1 MQTCIVFLVVTVSM
15 STTVAGFQVAPTGRS
30 PLASPLLRNRHS
42 TSRLYD
48 ATDKKD
54 DQWDDSPEE
63 PKDDLGFF
71 DSIKA
76 YFKSEEGRE
85 DVRTYATSLT
95 LALCLRFLVVE
106 PRYIPSPSMYPTF
119 EVGDQLAVEK
129 VTKRIRPFQRNEVVV
144 FNPPIAFRQVLEG
157 EFGIPVTVKKAREA
171 LIKRIVAVA
180 VSTNCIL
187 YCD

>member
-15 STTVAGFQVAPTGRS
+15 STVAGFQVAPSKRS
-30 PLASPLLRNRHS
+30 GLPLASPLLRNRHS
-42 TSRLYD
+42 ISRLYD

-63 PKDDLGFF
+63 PKVDLGFF

-76 YFKSEEGRE
+76 WFKSEEGRK

-106 PRYIPSPSMYPTF
+106 PRYIPSLSMYPTF
-119 EVGDQLAVEK
+119 EVGDQLA
-129 VTKRIRPFQRNEVVV
+129 
-144 FNPPIAFRQVLEG
+144 
-157 EFGIPVTVKKAREA
+157 A
-171 LIKRIVAVA
+171 L
-180 VSTNCIL
+180 
-187 YCD
+187 

>member
-76 YFKSEEGRE
+76 YFKSEEGRVKQCSKE
-85 DVRTYATSLT
+85 FNIST
-95 LALCLRFLVVE
+95 LPLPAILGGGTAI
-106 PRYIPSPSMYPTF
+106 YS
-119 EVGDQLAVEK
+119 
-129 VTKRIRPFQRNEVVV
+129 
-144 FNPPIAFRQVLEG
+144 
-157 EFGIPVTVKKAREA
+157 
-171 LIKRIVAVA
+171 
-180 VSTNCIL
+180 VSVHVPYL
-187 YCD
+187 

>member
-76 YFKSEEGRE
+76 WFKSEKGR
-85 DVRTYATSLT
+85 DNVRKSLT
-95 LALCLRFLVVE
+95 LVLCLCLRFLVVE

-129 VTKRIRPFQRNEVVV
+129 VTKRIRPFERNEVVV
-144 FNPPIAFRQVLEG
+144 FNPPRIAFRQVLEG

>member
-1 MQTCIVFLVVTVSM
+1 
-15 STTVAGFQVAPTGRS
+15 
-30 PLASPLLRNRHS
+30 
-42 TSRLYD
+42 
-48 ATDKKD
+48 
-54 DQWDDSPEE
+54 
-63 PKDDLGFF
+63 
-71 DSIKA
+71 
-76 YFKSEEGRE
+76 
-85 DVRTYATSLT
+85 
-95 LALCLRFLVVE
+95 
-106 PRYIPSPSMYPTF
+106 MYPTF